1 MSRIRPLFPADTQ
14 ARAARLALLAMQLA
28 RQERYAEA
36 LARFDQAILL
46 DPLCAAFHDGRGAL
60 LSLLRREQEA
70 LESFASAISLA
81 QGEQEQALIYFHRG
95 LLYGRRREYD
105 QALLDMK
112 RAERLDPATQAYQEA
127 VEQIRREKGRLG
139 AQPAP

>member
-1 MSRIRPLFPADTQ
+1 LFPADAQ
-14 ARAARLALLAMQLA
+14 ARAARLALLAKRLA
-28 RQERYAEA
+28 GQERYAEA

-46 DPLCAAFHDGRGAL
+46 DPLCAAFHDERGVL

>member
-1 MSRIRPLFPADTQ
+1 LSRTRRLFPADTP
-14 ARAARLALLAMQLA
+14 ARAARLAKSARRLA
-28 RQERYAEA
+28 RHERYSEA

-46 DPLCAAFHDGRGAL
+46 DPSCAAFHDARGAL

-70 LESFASAISLA
+70 LASFARAISLA

-112 RAERLDPATQAYQEA
+112 RAERLDPANQTYQEA
-127 VEQIRREKGRLG
+127 VELIRREKTRSTGNPG
-139 AQPAP
+139 

>member
-1 MSRIRPLFPADTQ
+1 M
-14 ARAARLALLAMQLA
+14 ARSARRLA
-28 RQERYAEA
+28 RQERYSEA

-46 DPLCAAFHDGRGAL
+46 DPLCAAFHDARGAL

-70 LESFASAISLA
+70 LASFAIAISLA

-95 LLYGRRREYD
+95 LLYGGRREYD

-112 RAERLDPATQAYQEA
+112 RAERLDPANQTYQEA
-127 VEQIRREKGRLG
+127 VEQIRREKARAAGNPG
-139 AQPAP
+139 

>member
-1 MSRIRPLFPADTQ
+1 MSRIRPLFPADAQ
-14 ARAARLALLAMQLA
+14 ARASRLALLARRLA
-28 RQERYAEA
+28 GQERYAEA

-70 LESFASAISLA
+70 LASFASAMALA
-81 QGEQEQALIYFHRG
+81 PREQEQALIYFHR
-95 LLYGRRREYD
+95 GRRREYD

-112 RAERLDPATQAYQEA
+112 RAERLDPATQTYQEA
-127 VEQIRREKGRLG
+127 VEQIRREKDWVG

>member
-1 MSRIRPLFPADTQ
+1 LSRIHRLFPADTPS
-14 ARAARLALLAMQLA
+14 RAARLARSARRLA
-28 RQERYAEA
+28 RHERYSEA

-46 DPLCAAFHDGRGAL
+46 DPLCAAFHDARGAL

-70 LESFASAISLA
+70 LASFARAISLA

-112 RAERLDPATQAYQEA
+112 RAERLDPANQTYREA
-127 VEQIRREKGRLG
+127 VEQIRREKARATGNPG
-139 AQPAP
+139 

>member
-1 MSRIRPLFPADTQ
+1 MFPADAQ
-14 ARAARLALLAMQLA
+14 ARAARLALLAKRLA
-28 RQERYAEA
+28 GQERYAEA

-46 DPLCAAFHDGRGAL
+46 DPLCAAFHDERGVL

-81 QGEQEQALIYFHRG
+81 QGQQEQALIYFHRG

-112 RAERLDPATQAYQEA
+112 RAERLDPANQAYQEA
-127 VEQIRREKGRLG
+127 VELIRREKDRLG

>member
-1 MSRIRPLFPADTQ
+1 MSKTHRMFPADAR
-14 ARAARLALLAMQLA
+14 ARAARLALLAMHLA
-28 RQERYAEA
+28 RQERYSEA

-46 DPLCAAFHDGRGAL
+46 DPLCAALHDARGVL

-70 LESFASAISLA
+70 LASFASAIALA
-81 QGEQEQALIYFHRG
+81 RGEQEQAMIYFHRG

-112 RAERLDPATQAYQEA
+112 RAERLDPATQTYQEA
-127 VEQIRREKGRLG
+127 VEQIRREKDRVG

>member
-1 MSRIRPLFPADTQ
+1 LSRIRPLFPADAQ
-14 ARAARLALLAMQLA
+14 ARPARLALLAMRLA
-28 RQERYAEA
+28 RQERYGEA

-46 DPLCAAFHDGRGAL
+46 DPLCAALHDARGVL

-70 LESFASAISLA
+70 LASFASAITLA
-81 QGEQEQALIYFHRG
+81 RGEQEQGLIYFHRG
-95 LLYGRRREYD
+95 LLYGRGREYD

-112 RAERLDPATQAYQEA
+112 RAERLDPANQTYQEA
-127 VEQIRREKGRLG
+127 VEQIRREKNQVG

>member
-1 MSRIRPLFPADTQ
+1 LSRIRPLFPADTR
-14 ARAARLALLAMQLA
+14 ARAARLALLARRLA
-28 RQERYAEA
+28 RQERYSEA
-36 LARFDQAILL
+36 LTRFDQAILL

-60 LSLLRREQEA
+60 LALLNREQEA
-70 LESFASAISLA
+70 LESFARAISLA
-81 QGEQEQALIYFHRG
+81 KGEQEQALIYFHRG

-112 RAERLDPATQAYQEA
+112 WAERLDPATRAYQEA
-127 VEQIRREKGRLG
+127 VEQIRREKDRIG

>member
-1 MSRIRPLFPADTQ
+1 MFPADAQ
-14 ARAARLALLAMQLA
+14 ARASRLALLARRLA
-28 RQERYAEA
+28 GQERYAEA

-46 DPLCAAFHDGRGAL
+46 DPLCAAFHDERGAL

-81 QGEQEQALIYFHRG
+81 QGQQEQALIYFHRG

-112 RAERLDPATQAYQEA
+112 RAERLDPATQTYQEA
-127 VEQIRREKGRLG
+127 VEQIRREKDWVG

>member
-1 MSRIRPLFPADTQ
+1 MSRIRPLFPADTR
-14 ARAARLALLAMQLA
+14 ARAARLALLARRLA
-28 RQERYAEA
+28 RQERYGEA
-36 LARFDQAILL
+36 LARFDQALLL
-46 DPLCAAFHDGRGAL
+46 DPLCATFHDARGVLLAL
-60 LSLLRREQEA
+60 LEREQEA
-70 LESFASAISLA
+70 LASFARAITLA

-127 VEQIRREKGRLG
+127 VEQIRRERDRIG

>member
-1 MSRIRPLFPADTQ
+1 LSRIRPLFPADAQ
-14 ARAARLALLAMQLA
+14 ARAARLALLAMRLA
-28 RQERYAEA
+28 RQERYGEA
-36 LARFDQAILL
+36 LTRFDQAILL
-46 DPLCAAFHDGRGAL
+46 DPLCAAFHDARGVL

-70 LESFASAISLA
+70 LASFASAITLA
-81 QGEQEQALIYFHRG
+81 RGEQEQALIYFHRG

-112 RAERLDPATQAYQEA
+112 RAERLDPANQTYQEA
-127 VEQIRREKGRLG
+127 VEQIRREKNQAE